1 VCYIARYALKKSIT
15 TMHNRPKQQQGISA
29 IALLIVIAIIGF
41 GVFVGLQY
49 VPQYIESGS
58 VDSILSSLE
67 KAHDETPFK
76 SKQEIVSRLE
86 KQLYINELED
96 LKDNISVTR
105 DGDEFVITVDYEREL
120 NLLYEKKPMPYKKML
135 VLK

>member
-1 VCYIARYALKKSIT
+1 MNNAPR
-15 TMHNRPKQQQGISA
+15 QQQGFSA
-29 IALLIVIAIIGF
+29 IALLVLLAIIGM
-41 GVFVGLQY
+41 GVFIALQY